1 MDCGLVAGA
10 HRQMLMMLIN
20 TSVWTGVCH
29 NDFPIP
35 MRTCGSMIIG
45 ARTCVHMAGAKQLDE
60 YEHAWRHLSTT
71 GAGRHERRMRQTA
84 RGLLMQESAT
94 AGHCTSPLQGI
105 SSLARHALFNRPQA
119 APCMGTYGIGNAH
132 CGTVDATKAQDNMNT
147 LAIGVTKMLRLEN
160 YGEPAYAANIIS

>member
-1 MDCGLVAGA
+1 MHVDDRAVRHAHALDMDCGLVAGA

-60 YEHAWRHLSTT
+60 YEHAWRHLSPT

-84 RGLLMQESAT
+84 RGLLMQELLLVRDSRTLHIAIT
-94 AGHCTSPLQGI
+94 RDLLAGTSCIVQQTSGSTMHGDIWHWECTLWHRGCHQSTRQ
-105 SSLARHALFNRPQA
+105 HE
-119 APCMGTYGIGNAH
+119 YIGNWCH
-132 CGTVDATKAQDNMNT
+132 
-147 LAIGVTKMLRLEN
+147 
-160 YGEPAYAANIIS
+160 